1 MHPYLIAG
9 IVAFVIFDAL
19 VVITVFS
26 LGDLQRHAQAA
37 ADIRGQMMAAL
48 TAWAEALLSVQRL
61 KPGQPTADLER
72 LINDAPRPGTSDAD
86 EKPEAATTAPTAPTA
101 AELTE
106 LQRRI
111 THAVRNSDL
120 TAAVSSAG
128 HLGDATRAAR
138 RAQDRYDAHARHHD
152 AEVRRMRDLT
162 TRFPW
167 RWSAAV
173 FRLKLPDDIPESS
186 AALPTT
192 GPQASFA
199 PRDDVIA
206 SPASDDLAFEVLLN
220 QLLPRLGAPLLA
232 YMLAAGPGVESDPG
246 IVVRWASGK
255 EKPLGLAVDQR
266 VRTIHE
272 VVSILSTKLR
282 DRRIRRWFGTHN
294 TRANNL
300 APSEAIRRGYLDV
313 VLHAAHAEVN
323 SR

>member
-1 MHPYLIAG
+1 
-9 IVAFVIFDAL
+9 
-19 VVITVFS
+19 
-26 LGDLQRHAQAA
+26 
-37 ADIRGQMMAAL
+37 
-48 TAWAEALLSVQRL
+48 
-61 KPGQPTADLER
+61 
-72 LINDAPRPGTSDAD
+72 
-86 EKPEAATTAPTAPTA
+86 
-101 AELTE
+101 

-111 THAVRNSDL
+111 TQAVRNSDL

-128 HLGDATRAAR
+128 RLGDAARAAR
-138 RAQDRYDAHARHHD
+138 RAQDRYDAHARHHH
-152 AEVRRMRDLT
+152 AEVLRMRDLT

-167 RWSAAV
+167 RWSAAL

-186 AALPTT
+186 AAPPTT

-199 PRDDVIA
+199 PLDDVMA
-206 SPASDDLAFEVLLN
+206 SSTSDHLAWEVLWN

-232 YMLAAGPGVESDPG
+232 HMLAAGPGAESDPG

-272 VVSILSTKLR
+272 VVNILSTQLR